1 MMNICGKEIKIDGD
15 AVRIAHVAEGFDSSD
30 HFEDI
35 ISALKNCGQRVD
47 LFTFIQRLS
56 ETTPLHHYPMEL
68 DNFAVLP
75 VTTYEHWFTKQ
86 IKTHTRNK
94 IRKAEKAGLSV
105 REVPF
110 DDDLIRGISVIN
122 NESPVRQGRP
132 FWHYKD
138 DLETVRRKNGTFL
151 SQAVFLGV
159 FHEEVMIGYAKLV
172 SDPTQQQAGLMQI
185 LTMLQHRDKATSNL
199 LISEAVRSCANR
211 SIPNLWYANFS
222 YGKKEK
228 DGLSDFKEQNGFRR
242 VDIPR
247 FYIPIT
253 LLGKIALR
261 MSLHRGLKE
270 HVPWSLQERL
280 RKLRNRWYDRKLQ
293 GVKTA
298 S

>member
-1 MMNICGKEIKIDGD
+1 MMTICGKEIKIDGTG
-15 AVRIAHVAEGFDSSD
+15 VRIAHVAEGFDSAD
-30 HFEDI
+30 HFEEI
-35 ISALKNCGQRVD
+35 VSALKKSGQRID

-56 ETTPLHHYPMEL
+56 ETTPLHNYPMEW

-75 VTTYEHWFTKQ
+75 VTTYDHWFTKQ

-94 IRKAEKAGLSV
+94 IRKAEKAGLAV

-110 DDDLIRGISVIN
+110 DDVLIRGISVIN

-151 SQAVFLGV
+151 SQSVFLGV
-159 FHEEVMIGYAKLV
+159 FHEGVMIGYAKLV

-222 YGKKEK
+222 YGKKGK

-253 LLGKIALR
+253 LLGRIALR
-261 MSLHRGLKE
+261 LSLHRGLKE
-270 HVPWSLQERL
+270 HVPWSLQERM
-280 RKLRNRWYDRKLQ
+280 RKFRNRWYDRKLQ
-293 GVKTA
+293 DVKTA

>member
-1 MMNICGKEIKIDGD
+1 MMTICDKEIKIDGKG
-15 AVRIAHVAEGFDSSD
+15 VRIARIAEGFDSAD
-30 HFEDI
+30 HIDEI
-35 ISALKNCGQRVD
+35 ISALKNSGQRID

-56 ETTPLHHYPMEL
+56 ETTPLHNYPMEW

-75 VTTYEHWFTKQ
+75 VTSYDQWFSKQ

-94 IRKAEKAGLSV
+94 IRKAEKAGLTV
-105 REVPF
+105 KEVPF

-159 FHEEVMIGYAKLV
+159 FHEGAMIGYAKLV

-253 LLGKIALR
+253 MLGRIALR
-261 MSLHRGLKE
+261 TSLHRGLKE
-270 HVPWSLQERL
+270 RIPWSFQERL
-280 RKLRNRWYDRKLQ
+280 RKFRNRWYDRRLQ